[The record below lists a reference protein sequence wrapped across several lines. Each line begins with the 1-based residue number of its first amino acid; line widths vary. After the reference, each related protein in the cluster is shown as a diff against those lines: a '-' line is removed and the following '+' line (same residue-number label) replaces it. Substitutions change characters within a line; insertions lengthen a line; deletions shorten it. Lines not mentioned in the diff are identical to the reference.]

1 MNNTQDTKENIK
13 KNPLLNKSK
22 IFTYIQIKALPKPL
36 TKIDAKHLKNYAK
49 QNINGIKQKKKSD
62 APIKRIK
69 IDIDLNK
76 PNKHKT
82 EYIVF
87 PNNKLKVSSLI
98 FFNFSPRKYNRNK
111 YEIKSEISFGLNN
124 RKRRKNKINENI
136 AKFYDKEDIIYTEL
150 KEKNYESNLFIKDKY
165 YNKNK
170 GLYNIGNTC
179 YFNSY
184 IQIFIHVPGLI
195 EQLNSIK
202 SNFGKNSL
210 LNSILNLADNPTKEN
225 IYKLKT
231 EFNKRNSNYKYN
243 KQEDSQ
249 KFGLEFLNLLNDELI
264 DSKHFIEQ
272 WKFEEEFDLKKKYRK
287 SSIDKLNKLNDLL
300 NDEDCDFKEQ
310 TILKKFFF
318 YYENKMRLDSN
329 KEKIFNFFGNSESQL
344 SFNVKIN
351 NNKDK
356 LELKQ
361 MLEEKY
367 LYGFNKFI
375 KLPIIFN
382 ITLLRSLIDRPL
394 IETKVIINEEIN
406 FKDFLDNDFGSYL
419 LPTIY
424 KIYALNVCR
433 GHSKSSGHYYSF
445 IKINNEWYK
454 FDDLN
459 VNKVDKSDIDE
470 DLSYI
475 YGVYYINK
483 EYSYSFK
490 DK

>member
-1 MNNTQDTKENIK
+1 
-13 KNPLLNKSK
+13 
-22 IFTYIQIKALPKPL
+22 
-36 TKIDAKHLKNYAK
+36 
-49 QNINGIKQKKKSD
+49 
-62 APIKRIK
+62 
-69 IDIDLNK
+69 
-76 PNKHKT
+76 
-82 EYIVF
+82 
-87 PNNKLKVSSLI
+87 
-98 FFNFSPRKYNRNK
+98 
-111 YEIKSEISFGLNN
+111 
-124 RKRRKNKINENI
+124 
-136 AKFYDKEDIIYTEL
+136 
-150 KEKNYESNLFIKDKY
+150 
-165 YNKNK
+165 
-170 GLYNIGNTC
+170 
-179 YFNSY
+179 
-184 IQIFIHVPGLI
+184 
-195 EQLNSIK
+195 
-202 SNFGKNSL
+202 
-210 LNSILNLADNPTKEN
+210 
-225 IYKLKT
+225 
-231 EFNKRNSNYKYN
+231 
-243 KQEDSQ
+243 
-249 KFGLEFLNLLNDELI
+249 
-264 DSKHFIEQ
+264 
-272 WKFEEEFDLKKKYRK
+272 
-287 SSIDKLNKLNDLL
+287 
-300 NDEDCDFKEQ
+300 
-310 TILKKFFF
+310 
-318 YYENKMRLDSN
+318 
-329 KEKIFNFFGNSESQL
+329 
-344 SFNVKIN
+344 
-351 NNKDK
+351 
-356 LELKQ
+356 